1 MDSELDLFVR
11 WIHEREAI
19 RKRRAAGAAWPWTDD
34 PFLRAYRWCNV
45 RRMDDR
51 VSRELF
57 DRWYRPEAGEKETLH
72 RALLGR
78 LVNWP
83 DSLDEIGLRLEDA
96 RAVLAARA
104 ASGAKVWTGAYV
116 VPGVQGQAK
125 VDSICDL
132 VDRVVAAADRV
143 VRGSMRSTW
152 REMVRFDG
160 MGGFLAG
167 QVVADLAHLP
177 VGARWADVGAWA
189 PIGPGSARGINRLR
203 GIPKDKPVAQEQFE
217 LLLPKLIGVVRPLI
231 AEIWIDRRL
240 QAMDIQNC
248 LCEYDKYRRL
258 QLAEGTVRAR
268 YVPTGLSVGQGSL
281 FG

>member
-1 MDSELDLFVR
+1 MDSELNIFLR

-19 RKRRAAGAAWPWTDD
+19 RKRRAAGEPWPWTDD

-51 VSRELF
+51 VSRALF
-57 DRWYRPEAGEKETLH
+57 ERWYRPGSGVREDLH

-83 DSLDEIGLRLEDA
+83 DSLDEIGSGLENA
-96 RAVLAARA
+96 RAVLASRA
-104 ASGAKVWTGAYV
+104 ATGAKVWTGAYV

-132 VDRVVAAADRV
+132 VDRVVADGDRV
-143 VRGSMRSTW
+143 VRSTMRSTW
-152 REMVRFDG
+152 RELVRFDG
-160 MGGFLAG
+160 MGSFLAG

-177 VGARWADVGAWA
+177 LGARWPDVTTWA

-203 GIPKDKPVAQEQFE
+203 GIPKDKPVPQEQFE
-217 LLLPKLIGVVRPLI
+217 QLLPDLIGVVRPLI
-231 AEIWIDRRL
+231 GEIWIDRGL
-240 QAMDIQNC
+240 HAMDIQNC

-258 QLAEGTVRAR
+258 QLGEGTVRAR
-268 YVPTGLSVGQGSL
+268 YVPTGTAAGQGSL